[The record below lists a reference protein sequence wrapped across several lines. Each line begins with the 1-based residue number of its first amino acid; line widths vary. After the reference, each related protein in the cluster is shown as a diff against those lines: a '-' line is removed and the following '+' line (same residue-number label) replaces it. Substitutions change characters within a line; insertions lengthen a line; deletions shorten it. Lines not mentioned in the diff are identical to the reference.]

1 MSVLEVCS
9 KQVVYIDHEAGITE
23 VAQMM
28 REQHVGCVVVVD
40 AEGKPVGMVTDR
52 DLVVEVLAE
61 LIVPDNLTVKDIMS
75 EQPLTV
81 LETDEVKQAL
91 DAMRAV
97 GVRRAPVVD
106 QAGLLSGLLSI
117 DDVLVE
123 LSSELSDIICLIF
136 QEQIREGRNR

>member
-1 MSVLEVCS
+1 MSVLELCS
-9 KQVVYIDHEAGITE
+9 KHVVYIDHEAGITE

-28 REQHVGCVVVVD
+28 REEHVGCVVVVD
-40 AEGKPVGMVTDR
+40 GAGRPIGMLTDR
-52 DLVVEVLAE
+52 DLVVEVLAAE
-61 LIVPDNLTVKDIMS
+61 VPLENLSVRDIMS

-81 LETDEVKQAL
+81 LEGEDIKPAL
-91 DAMRAV
+91 NAMRAA

-106 QAGLLSGLLSI
+106 KEGLLSGLLSI

-136 QEQIREGRNR
+136 QEQIREGRTR